1 MTEQASLYERLGG
14 LEALETFAQ
23 VVVKRAMLDET
34 IGHIWEH
41 LTEDVVQKE
50 ISGFVD
56 WLCHYWGGPREYHGP
71 DMATVHRG
79 MGITEEYWDALF
91 ALIDECYV
99 EFEVD
104 PDIVKEVDAFLR
116 SFKSAIVGSPR
127 FRDVVKAHPDMDVMK
142 GMKSVGVNWPAAPA
156 ADATPAAS

>member
-23 VVVKRAMLDET
+23 VVVKRAMLDDT
-34 IGHIWEH
+34 IGHIWNH
-41 LTEDVVQKE
+41 RTEDQVQKE

-56 WLCHYWGGPREYHGP
+56 WLCEYWGGPRKYHGP

-91 ALIDECYV
+91 ALIDNCYE
-99 EFEVD
+99 EFGLTQELRDEVD
-104 PDIVKEVDAFLR
+104 TFLR
-116 SFKSAIVGSPR
+116 SFKPAIVGSPS
-127 FRDVVKAHPDMDVMK
+127 FKDIVKKNPDMDVMK
-142 GMKSVGVNWPAAPA
+142 GMKGVGISWPAAPA
-156 ADATPAAS
+156 SAS

>member
-14 LEALETFAQ
+14 LEAIETFAR
-23 VVVKRAMLDET
+23 VAVTRCMLDDT
-34 IGHIWEH
+34 IGHIWNH

-56 WLCHYWGGPREYHGP
+56 WLCEYWGGPRSYHGP

-91 ALIDECYV
+91 RVLDELYV
-99 EFEVD
+99 EFELAPELVE
-104 PDIVKEVDAFLR
+104 EVDTFLR
-116 SFKSAIVGSPR
+116 TFKPAIVGSPT
-127 FRDVVKAHPDMDVMK
+127 FREVLQANPDMDVMQ
-142 GMKSVGVNWPAAPA
+142 GMKSVGVHWPN
-156 ADATPAAS
+156 AASVTGR

>member
-23 VVVKRAMLDET
+23 VVVKRCMVDDT
-34 IGHIWEH
+34 IGHIWDH

-56 WLCHYWGGPREYHGP
+56 WMSEYWGGPRKYTGP

-79 MGITEEYWDALF
+79 MGVTEEYWDALF
-91 ALIDECYV
+91 AIIDDCYV
-99 EFEVD
+99 EFGLAQELIDEVD
-104 PDIVKEVDAFLR
+104 PFLR
-116 SFKSAIVGSPR
+116 SFKPAIVGSPT
-127 FRDVVKAHPDMDVMK
+127 FKEIVRDNPDIDVFA
-142 GMKSVGVNWPAAPA
+142 GMKSVGVTWPAPPA
-156 ADATPAAS
+156 KTAN